1 MPQSK
6 KTPVP
11 LLRLRSRFD
20 PFVQLWRHPVR
31 LTVSLLLIIFLLPE
45 AAALGSRFLGL
56 GAALSYLL
64 STAAVLLLVIAPQFV
79 VASINCRH
87 VCYDFHGD
95 HLSFTE
101 NVLLRDA
108 IRVPYRSIAAVHAR
122 RTALQKRAGLGDI
135 VIESR
140 PARHLDLRGIDH
152 VIEDIPA
159 AGKQKVKIEKI
170 IAAWREA
177 QGAAAQASSSAAAA
191 AAGDTDRR

>member
-1 MPQSK
+1 MPQN
-6 KTPVP
+6 KTPAP

-20 PFVQLWRHPVR
+20 PLMQLWRHPVR

-45 AAALGSRFLGL
+45 AAALGSRFLGF

-64 STAAVLLLVIAPQFV
+64 STAMVLLLVIAPQFF
-79 VASINCRH
+79 VAYINCRH
-87 VCYDFHGD
+87 VCYDFHAD

-101 NVLLRDA
+101 NVLLRDV
-108 IRVPYRSIAAVHAR
+108 IRVPYRTIAGVYAR
-122 RTALQKRAGLGDI
+122 RSALQKRAGLGDI

-140 PARHLDLRGIDH
+140 PARHLGLRGVDH

-159 AGKQKVKIEKI
+159 AGKQKAKIEKI

-177 QGAAAQASSSAAAA
+177 QTPSAETA
-191 AAGDTDRR
+191 AAGDTDKR